1 MNKCISSKGVFV
13 ATLAAMLLLATSCI
27 YPDKHQPGELL
38 LAPLPSYGAAPLIR
52 VKLSKATGAETIS
65 VNASKGYLT
74 LDGQRREF
82 SGVLS
87 LTRSSGLVQV
97 AEQGA
102 ATMVEIEPTG
112 DPAWFEL
119 DGRIYRGHLRLLAG
133 PGGWEVVNVVDLEQY
148 IAGVIGWEMIAS
160 WPLEALKAQAI
171 ASRTYAL
178 FEMERAREAKR
189 QWDLDDTTQY
199 QVYGGVG
206 PVDKPNQWRETANV
220 LAARE
225 QTNGMVMTWQGKGFR
240 AFFHSTSGGHT
251 VDPRTGLGVDDSI
264 PPLAGV
270 DLGEY
275 AKESPKFQWTQ
286 KLEDRE
292 LTARLIENGIS
303 PHELLRVEAHET
315 AISGHA
321 ITLKLYDRTGHS
333 SIVAA
338 TVFRHALGLFS
349 TNFTATKTGSEWTF
363 TGKGYGHGCGMCQW
377 SARGM
382 AKAGH
387 DSNNIIETMYPGTV
401 LKRLY

>member
-1 MNKCISSKGVFV
+1 
-13 ATLAAMLLLATSCI
+13 
-27 YPDKHQPGELL
+27 
-38 LAPLPSYGAAPLIR
+38 
-52 VKLSKATGAETIS
+52 
-65 VNASKGYLT
+65 
-74 LDGQRREF
+74 
-82 SGVLS
+82 
-87 LTRSSGLVQV
+87 
-97 AEQGA
+97 
-102 ATMVEIEPTG
+102 
-112 DPAWFEL
+112 
-119 DGRIYRGHLRLLAG
+119 
-133 PGGWEVVNVVDLEQY
+133 
-148 IAGVIGWEMIAS
+148 
-160 WPLEALKAQAI
+160 
-171 ASRTYAL
+171 
-178 FEMERAREAKR
+178 
-189 QWDLDDTTQY
+189 
-199 QVYGGVG
+199 
-206 PVDKPNQWRETANV
+206 
-220 LAARE
+220 
-225 QTNGMVMTWQGKGFR
+225 
-240 AFFHSTSGGHT
+240 

-292 LTARLIENGIS
+292 LAARLIENGIS

-315 AISGHA
+315 AVSGHA

>member
-1 MNKCISSKGVFV
+1 MIKSCVLASMACI
-13 ATLAAMLLLATSCI
+13 TLLLASCV
-27 YPDKHQPGELL
+27 YPDKHAPGDLL

-52 VKLSKATGAETIS
+52 VKLSKASEATNLS
-65 VNASKGYLT
+65 VSAAKGFIT
-74 LDGQRREF
+74 MDGRRSEF
-82 SGVLS
+82 AGKLS
-87 LTRSSGLVQV
+87 LSQSAGAVNV
-97 AEQGA
+97 ADHGT
-102 ATMVEIEPTG
+102 ATMVEVETAG
-112 DPAWFEL
+112 DPGWFEL
-119 DGRIYRGHLRLLAG
+119 EGRIYRGHLRMIAG
-133 PGGWEVVNVVDLEQY
+133 GNGWEVVNVVDLEQY

-178 FEMERAREAKR
+178 FEMEKAREVKR
-189 QWDLDDTTQY
+189 QWDLDDTTRF

-206 PVDKPNQWRETANV
+206 PADKPNQWRETANV

-270 DLGEY
+270 DLGEFS
-275 AKESPKFQWTQ
+275 KESPKFNWTQ
-286 KLEDRE
+286 KLNDSE
-292 LTARLIENGIS
+292 LAARLLENGIS
-303 PHELLRVEAHET
+303 PHELLRIEAAET
-315 AISGHA
+315 ATSGHA
-321 ITLKLYDRTGHS
+321 ITLRLYDRTGHTS
-333 SIVAA
+333 LVSA
-338 TVFRHALGLFS
+338 TMLRHALGLFS
-349 TNFTATKTGSEWTF
+349 TNFTAVKTGSEWTF

-387 DSNNIIETMYPGTV
+387 DSSNIIETMYPGAI